1 MNLNK
6 LLIRPDDVS
15 TSVRPELVEGLASN
29 HISTSSMRTDFK
41 YHRAGAK
48 VVGKNNFDLLRFLFA
63 VTVLLVHSYVLSD
76 AHALSIL
83 SKLLSSEL
91 AVKCFFIVSGF
102 LIFMSY
108 ENTDHNGQ
116 FFLKRARRIYPAYFS
131 VVLLCVLF
139 GSVFATCSF
148 SEYWSFPTL
157 KYIIANLIFLNFLQP
172 NLPGLFEGNTL
183 QAVNGA
189 LWTLKIEV
197 MFYLF
202 VPLAVMAFRRFG
214 RLRVL
219 FFLYISSVVYSL
231 IVFEIARRTGVGA
244 FLELQRQLPGQLT
257 YFIAGATGYYYLE
270 YLIKRAVWLVALA
283 LVAFALQA
291 WLPWLA
297 VEPLAIGILV
307 VYFACIFHIWVTLV
321 SMAIFLMGYTSFTFQ
336 YYRFLFRMVC
346 LKALHGWL

>member
-1 MNLNK
+1 M
-6 LLIRPDDVS
+6 
-15 TSVRPELVEGLASN
+15 
-29 HISTSSMRTDFK
+29 
-41 YHRAGAK
+41 
-48 VVGKNNFDLLRFLFA
+48 
-63 VTVLLVHSYVLSD
+63 
-76 AHALSIL
+76 
-83 SKLLSSEL
+83 
-91 AVKCFFIVSGF
+91 
-102 LIFMSY
+102 
-108 ENTDHNGQ
+108 
-116 FFLKRARRIYPAYFS
+116 
-131 VVLLCVLF
+131 
-139 GSVFATCSF
+139 
-148 SEYWSFPTL
+148 
-157 KYIIANLIFLNFLQP
+157 
-172 NLPGLFEGNTL
+172 
-183 QAVNGA
+183 
-189 LWTLKIEV
+189 
-197 MFYLF
+197 
-202 VPLAVMAFRRFG
+202 
-214 RLRVL
+214 
-219 FFLYISSVVYSL
+219 